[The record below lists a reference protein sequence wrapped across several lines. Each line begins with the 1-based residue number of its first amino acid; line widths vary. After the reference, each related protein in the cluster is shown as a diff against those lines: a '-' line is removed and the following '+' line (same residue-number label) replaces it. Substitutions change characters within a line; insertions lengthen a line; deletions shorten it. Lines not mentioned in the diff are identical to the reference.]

1 MIGLP
6 TPPDSRYYRRM
17 SGTRRERR
25 KSERQQLTAK
35 VTLRHSDATTVLDVD
50 NISAG
55 GIRLRLAPRQ
65 MPVAALGELV
75 TVYFDVGPDGYGD
88 PLDLEVDAEVVRID
102 LGGPGRPAGI
112 ALMWTS
118 TDPAVPQRLALVL
131 DHLRDR

>member
-1 MIGLP
+1 MAG
-6 TPPDSRYYRRM
+6 
-17 SGTRRERR
+17 SGSERR
-25 KSERQQLTAK
+25 KSERKRITAK
-35 VTLRHSDATTVLDVD
+35 VTVRHSDASTVLDVE

-55 GIRLRLAPRQ
+55 GILLRLAPAQ
-65 MPVAALGELV
+65 MPSAALGEAV

-88 PLDLEVDAEVVRID
+88 PLDLEVDAEVVRVD

-131 DHLRDR
+131 EHLHGR

>member
-1 MIGLP
+1 
-6 TPPDSRYYRRM
+6 M
-17 SGTRRERR
+17 SGAERR
-25 KSERQQLTAK
+25 RSERQPCKAK
-35 VTLRHSDATTVLDVD
+35 VTLRGSNREIELEIE

-55 GIRLRLAPRQ
+55 GIFLRLPPTQRP
-65 MPVAALGELV
+65 MSVLGEPV
-75 TVYFDVGPDGYGD
+75 VVEFDVGPDSYGD

-131 DHLRDR
+131 EFLRDR

>member
-1 MIGLP
+1 MTGQ
-6 TPPDSRYYRRM
+6 
-17 SGTRRERR
+17 ERR
-25 KSERQQLTAK
+25 KSQRLTFTAR
-35 VTLRHSDATTVLDVD
+35 VTLRRNDASTVLDVD

-55 GIRLRLAPRQ
+55 GILLRLAPAQ
-65 MPVAALGELV
+65 MPIAVLGEAV

-88 PLDLEVDAEVVRID
+88 PLDLEVDAEVVRVD

-131 DHLRDR
+131 DHLRGR